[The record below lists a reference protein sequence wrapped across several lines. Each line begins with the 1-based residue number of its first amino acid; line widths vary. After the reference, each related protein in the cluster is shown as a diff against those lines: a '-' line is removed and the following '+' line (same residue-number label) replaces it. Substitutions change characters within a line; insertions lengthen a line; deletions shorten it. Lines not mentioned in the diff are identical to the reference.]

1 MASLNLRQGLA
12 VLISAGLLT
21 LLFNTLPLEAE
32 DVTAKS
38 EAKRVDQAATAL
50 GGKRG
55 VMGVATYYASK
66 YNGRRTYSGEVYQPQ
81 KMTAAHPSFP
91 MGTRVRVVSMK
102 NSRHVEVRI
111 NDRCRQK
118 KHPTID
124 LSLAAAKQLGF
135 LNEGVTRVKMRVLG
149 RETM

>member
-1 MASLNLRQGLA
+1 MSFLNLRKGLA
-12 VLISAGLLT
+12 FVLAGFLI

-66 YNGRRTYSGEVYQPQ
+66 YNGRRTYSGEIYRPQ

-91 MGTRVRVVSMK
+91 MGTRVRVVSMR

-111 NDRCRQK
+111 NDRCRQR

-124 LSLAAAKQLGF
+124 LSLAAAKKLGF
-135 LNEGVTRVKMRVLG
+135 LCEGVARVEMRVLE
-149 RETM
+149 RETI

>member
-12 VLISAGLLT
+12 VIVSAGLLT

-38 EAKRVDQAATAL
+38 GAKRVDQAATAL

-55 VMGVATYYASK
+55 VVGVATYYAGK
-66 YNGRRTYSGEVYQPQ
+66 YNGKRTYSGERYRPQ
-81 KMTAAHPSFP
+81 NMTAAHPSFP

-111 NDRCRQK
+111 NDRCRQRK
-118 KHPTID
+118 QPTID
-124 LSLAAAKQLGF
+124 LSLAAAKKLGF
-135 LNEGVTRVKMRVLG
+135 LRQGVTRVEMHVLG
-149 RETM
+149 RETL